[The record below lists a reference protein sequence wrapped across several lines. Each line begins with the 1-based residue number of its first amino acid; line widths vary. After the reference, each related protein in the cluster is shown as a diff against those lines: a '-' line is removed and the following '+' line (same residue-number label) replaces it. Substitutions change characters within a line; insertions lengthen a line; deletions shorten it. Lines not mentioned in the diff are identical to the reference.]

1 MAPPAMPLRNGD
13 HAHGLLAGHCRRLV
27 ELHGPA
33 LEGRQPEAL
42 AGAHLT
48 LQQLRITLEQF
59 EPALELP
66 ACVSPKRLGK
76 TQRRLALTRELNRLQ
91 QRLEA
96 GFLPQVPEREGRR
109 LKPALRQLRR
119 ERELAHQH
127 LAAALN
133 SSGHLQ
139 LIAQLQGWLR
149 QPRYTPL
156 GEQPLAVWLP
166 EWNAGSAPLLLHR
179 GWWVEERGTDLDAL
193 RGLGEEVVA
202 AHLRITN
209 LPVGGLPPWSHG
221 RRRAWLDQL
230 RRADELLSELHDLE
244 LLRRAIDGQLRDG
257 IERTVPQLEWLLEQ
271 HQLQCWR
278 QWRELADAVLA
289 GRRQRTPRGRIRALL
304 LRLAARLE

>member
-1 MAPPAMPLRNGD
+1 MPSRNGD

-33 LEGRQPEAL
+33 LKGREPDAL
-42 AGAHLT
+42 GGAHLT
-48 LQQLRITLEQF
+48 VQQLRTTLQQF

-66 ACVSPKRLGK
+66 AAVSPKRLGK
-76 TQRRLALTRELNRLQ
+76 TQRRLALTRELDRLQ
-91 QRLEA
+91 QRLEVV
-96 GFLPQVPEREGRR
+96 FLPQVPERESRR

-149 QPRYTPL
+149 QPRYTTL
-156 GEQPLAVWLP
+156 GEQPLAAWLP

-179 GWWVEERGTDLDAL
+179 GWWVAERGSELEAL

-202 AHLRITN
+202 AHLRIAN
-209 LPVGGLPPWSHG
+209 LPRGGLPPWSHG
-221 RRRAWLDQL
+221 RRGAWLDQL
-230 RRADELLSELHDLE
+230 RRANDLLREFHDLE

-257 IERTVPQLEWLLEQ
+257 IERAVPQLEWLLEQ

-278 QWRELADAVLA
+278 QWRELAKAVLA
-289 GRRQRTPRGRIRALL
+289 GRRQGSPRGRIRALL